1 MKRCT
6 YPDSSIHEVV
16 VLENIFRERVLH
28 GVIQEMAA
36 VFYRVLPTDVIYHI
50 CHMAY
55 PLARSA
61 RSAQAGDGEGRG
73 VFWIEYK
80 PATTFYR
87 V

>member
-16 VLENIFRERVLH
+16 VLENIFRERVLR
-28 GVIQEMAA
+28 GVFREMT
-36 VFYRVLPTDVIYHI
+36 VVLYRILPTDVIDHI
-50 CHMAY
+50 CNMAY

-61 RSAQAGDGEGRG
+61 HLGEGQG
-73 VFWIEYK
+73 VFWIEYNTHK

>member
-16 VLENIFRERVLH
+16 VLENILRERVLR
-28 GVIQEMAA
+28 GVLQEMT
-36 VFYRVLPTDVIYHI
+36 VVLYRILPTDVIDYI
-50 CHMAY
+50 CNMAY

-61 RSAQAGDGEGRG
+61 QRGIGEGQG
-73 VFWIEYK
+73 VFWIEYAHK
-80 PATTFYR
+80 HAPTFYL